1 MKSRQNFYEHGERA
15 SRLLSHQLRQYSAA
29 NFITKIHNTDGEVK
43 FDPKDINE
51 QFRLFY
57 SSLYSSDN
65 PSDHVS
71 LDNVTLPTIAE
82 EDKAILEQPI
92 FETEISQA
100 TRSMK
105 NRKAP
110 GPDGYPIEFYK
121 AFASKLI
128 PLLCLVYNESLK
140 QKKLP
145 TSMTQ
150 ATISVHPKKGK
161 DPTKCESYRPIS
173 LLTCDYKILT
183 KILSLRL
190 ESIVPK
196 IVHPDQTGF
205 VKGRQSFHN
214 LRRLFNIIYS
224 KHSIHSPEIVISL
237 DAHKAFDRIEYGHL
251 FKTLS
256 KFGFGPVF
264 VSWIRTLYAA
274 PQARVRT
281 NNFNSQYF
289 TVQRG
294 T

>member
-128 PLLCLVYNESLK
+128 PLLCLVYSESLK
-140 QKKLP
+140 QEKLP

-150 ATISVHPKKGK
+150 GTIYVLPKKGK

-224 KHSIHSPEIVISL
+224 KHSIHSLEIVISL
-237 DAHKAFDRIEYGHL
+237 KAHKAFDR
-251 FKTLS
+251 
-256 KFGFGPVF
+256 
-264 VSWIRTLYAA
+264 
-274 PQARVRT
+274 
-281 NNFNSQYF
+281 N
-289 TVQRG
+289 
-294 T
+294 